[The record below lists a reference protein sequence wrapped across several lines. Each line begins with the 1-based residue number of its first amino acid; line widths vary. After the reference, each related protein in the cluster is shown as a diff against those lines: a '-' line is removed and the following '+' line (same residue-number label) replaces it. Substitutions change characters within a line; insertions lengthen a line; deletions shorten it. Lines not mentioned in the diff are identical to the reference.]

1 MFKKLLAFLLI
12 CVLAVGAYLYL
23 FEYVPH
29 NTYKVMYSDEVTK
42 YSEEFGIDEAFVYAV
57 IRTESNFNPN
67 AVSDAGAIGLMQI
80 IEDSFD
86 WVSTKLHETD
96 LEYDDMFTPEYS
108 IKFGCY
114 MLSYLYNKYESY
126 ELAAAAYHSG
136 MGEVDGWLSSGK
148 VDKSS
153 FEIADFKGS
162 NTRFYVKKIMKAYK
176 VYSELK

>member
-1 MFKKLLAFLLI
+1 
-12 CVLAVGAYLYL
+12 
-23 FEYVPH
+23 
-29 NTYKVMYSDEVTK
+29 
-42 YSEEFGIDEAFVYAV
+42 
-57 IRTESNFNPN
+57 
-67 AVSDAGAIGLMQI
+67 MQI

-136 MGEVDGWLSSGK
+136 MGEVDGWLSSGE